1 MPSQVRTIRDD
12 ELPSFLRVVNTA
24 MLSPPAS
31 PEAIEER
38 RRYFDIDRCLA
49 SFDGAGHMC
58 GVARSFA
65 TELTVPGGAVPA
77 AAVSAVGVLPT
88 HRRQGHLGGLMRAQL
103 DDVRDRGEP
112 VAILVAAEWP
122 IYGRYGYG
130 PATRACGVR
139 VDASAAW
146 RDPASGAVELA
157 GNEEVAQAL
166 ATVYDRAR
174 LLTPGHISWS
184 KDYWDWLTGVWPVAD
199 GEDTTRRDAPKV
211 IWYDADGEAQGAA
224 IYTVRGD
231 WVDNRPLGE
240 LSASIVLAATPE
252 AERELFRFLTSV
264 DWVGTVR
271 AGLRPVDDVVPLWL
285 ADGRAA
291 VLVDHS
297 DHVWAR
303 VVDLAAALTAR
314 RYAVDGSLVLE
325 VVDPAGY
332 AGGRV
337 SLEAGPGGASC
348 TPTTRSPDL
357 TVPVGALGATYLGGL
372 PWTRLAAAGWLD
384 EHTPGATERALAMF
398 TPSRAP
404 WCTTNF

>member
-146 RDPASGAVELA
+146 RDPASGTVELA
-157 GNEEVAQAL
+157 GNEDVAQAL

-174 LLTPGHISWS
+174 LLIPGHISRN
-184 KDYWDWLTGVWPVAD
+184 KDYWDWVTGVWPVAD
-199 GEDTTRRDAPKV
+199 GEDTTRRDAHKV
-211 IWYDADGEAQGAA
+211 IWYDADGEAQGVA
-224 IYTVRGD
+224 IYTVSGD
-231 WVDNRPLGE
+231 WVDNRPEGQ

-252 AERELFRFLTSV
+252 AERELFRFLASV

-337 SLEAGPGGASC
+337 ALEAGPGGASC